1 MRVLLIR
8 PPVPRH
14 TIGLKHVMICEPLE
28 LEYVAAG
35 IPDHDVQIFDMIIER
50 GLERRLQQFKPDIV
64 GTSSYITGVN
74 EVKKVCRTVKQWN
87 PNCVTLVGGVHA
99 SCAPEDFAD
108 ASVDCIVRGDGTS
121 IIAELV
127 EAIHTGRTFYEI
139 SGLALPFENDG
150 LQFTQE
156 RPYMPNPDSLPFP
169 RRDLVAHLKH
179 RYYYIFHQPVA
190 IMKTTWGCWYNC
202 NFCFPWRIT
211 NGIPYSRSPESIADE
226 MEQIET
232 EEVYIVDDI
241 FLIHP
246 KRLSKLA
253 ERLRDKGIRKKFLV
267 YGRADFVAENEE
279 IIQEWAEL
287 GLTAVIV
294 GLEATTDQE
303 LKSMGKECTVDY
315 NRRAI
320 EVLRTHGVDTY
331 GSLITQPDY
340 MPEDFARLQAFIEEN
355 DLYYLNISPLT
366 PMPGTSVWK
375 HYEGKITVSRRA
387 HGLWDLCHCV
397 LPTRMPLKR
406 YYRSLLRL
414 YARTVL
420 DIRRANRLACR
431 TRPPVWSL
439 KYLRIWFGAFIIML
453 QFLNA
458 HRHHLPRQ
466 LSQAM
471 DKGTP
476 IHVRGR
482 KYFLYKLKS
491 YVIPKTKS
499 MEAL

>member
-8 PPVPRH
+8 PPVPHH

-35 IPDHDVQIFDMIIER
+35 IPDHEVQIFDMIIER
-50 GLERRLQQFKPDIV
+50 GLERQLQRFKPDIV
-64 GTSSYITGVN
+64 AASSYITGVN

-99 SCAPEDFAD
+99 SCVPEDFAD
-108 ASVDCIVRGDGTS
+108 ISVDCIVRGDGTS
-121 IIAELV
+121 IIAEIV
-127 EAIHTGRTFYEI
+127 EAIRTDRHLDEI
-139 SGLALPFENDG
+139 PGLALPLENDG
-150 LQFTQE
+150 LRFTKE

-202 NFCFPWRIT
+202 NFCFPWRVT
-211 NGIPYSRSPESIADE
+211 NGIPYSRSPESIAEELD
-226 MEQIET
+226 QIEA

-241 FLIHP
+241 FLMNP
-246 KRLSKLA
+246 KRLSKIAQLI
-253 ERLRDKGIRKKFLV
+253 RDRGIHKKFLV
-267 YGRADFVAENEE
+267 YGRADFVTENEE
-279 IIQEWAEL
+279 IIKEWAEL
-287 GLTAVIV
+287 GLAAVIV
-294 GLEATTDQE
+294 GLEATTDKE
-303 LKSMGKECTVDY
+303 LESMGKKCTVDY

-320 EVLRTHGVDTY
+320 EVLRKHGIDTY

-340 MPEDFARLQAFIEEN
+340 MADDFARLQAFIEEN
-355 DLYYLNISPLT
+355 GLYYLNISPLT
-366 PMPGTSVWK
+366 PMPGTPVWK
-375 HYEGKITVSRRA
+375 YYEGKLIVNRKA

-397 LPTRMPLKR
+397 LPTRMPLKQ
-406 YYRSLLRL
+406 YYRHLLKL

-420 DIRRANRLACR
+420 DIRRANRLTLR
-431 TRPPVWSL
+431 TRPPIWSF

-471 DKGTP
+471 DKGP
-476 IHVRGR
+476 LIHDSGR
-482 KYFLYKLKS
+482 KYSYSNLKS
-491 YVIPKTKS
+491 YIIPKRKP
-499 MEAL
+499 MEVL

>member
-35 IPDHDVQIFDMIIER
+35 IPDHEVQIFDMIIER
-50 GLERRLQQFKPDIV
+50 GLERRLQQFKPVIV

-74 EVKKVCRTVKQWN
+74 EVKKVCRAVKRWN

-108 ASVDCIVRGDGTS
+108 GSVDCIVPGDGTS

-127 EAIHTGRTFYEI
+127 EAIQTSRPLDEI
-139 SGLALPFENDG
+139 SGLALPLENDG
-150 LQFTQE
+150 LQLTKE
-156 RPYMPNPDSLPFP
+156 RPYMPHPDSLPFP

-202 NFCFPWRIT
+202 SFCFPSRVT
-211 NGIPYSRSPESIADE
+211 NGIPYSRSPESIVDE
-226 MEQIET
+226 LEQIEA

-241 FLIHP
+241 FLINP
-246 KRLSKLA
+246 KRLSEIAQL
-253 ERLRDKGIRKKFLV
+253 LREKGIQKKFLV
-267 YGRADFVAENEE
+267 YGRADFVSENEE
-279 IIQEWAEL
+279 VIKEWAEL
-287 GLTAVIV
+287 GLTAVII
-294 GLEATTDQE
+294 GLEATTDKE
-303 LKSMGKECTVDY
+303 LESMGKKCTVDY

-320 EVLRTHGVDTY
+320 EVLRKHGVDTY

-340 MPEDFARLQAFIEEN
+340 MPEDWARLQAFIEEN
-355 DLYYLNISPLT
+355 GLYYVNISPLT
-366 PMPGTSVWK
+366 PMPGTVAWK
-375 HYEGKITVSRRA
+375 SYEEKITVSRRA

-397 LPTRMPLKR
+397 IPTRMPLKQ
-406 YYRSLLRL
+406 YYRSLLKL

-420 DIRRANRLACR
+420 DIRRANRLALR
-431 TRPPVWSL
+431 TRPPIWSL

-466 LSQAM
+466 LIKSM
-471 DKGTP
+471 DIGP
-476 IHVRGR
+476 PVHDPGR
-482 KYFLYKLKS
+482 EYFLSNLKS
-491 YVIPKTKS
+491 CIVPKRRP
-499 MEAL
+499 MEVL

>member
-8 PPVPRH
+8 PPVPHH

-35 IPDHDVQIFDMIIER
+35 LPDHEVQIFDMIIER

-74 EVKKVCRTVKQWN
+74 EVKKVCRKVKRWT

-108 ASVDCIVRGDGTS
+108 PSVDCIVRGDGTS

-127 EAIHTGRTFYEI
+127 EAIQTGRPLDEI
-139 SGLALPFENDG
+139 PGLVLPLENDG
-150 LQFTQE
+150 LQFTKE
-156 RPYMPNPDSLPFP
+156 RPYMPDPDSLPFP
-169 RRDLVAHLKH
+169 RRDLVVHLKH

-202 NFCFPWRIT
+202 NFCFPSKVT
-211 NGIPYSRSPESIADE
+211 NGKPYSRSPESIAGE
-226 MEQIET
+226 LEQIEA

-241 FLIHP
+241 FLLNP
-246 KRLSKLA
+246 KRLSKIAQL
-253 ERLRDKGIRKKFLV
+253 LREKGIQKKFLV

-279 IIQEWAEL
+279 MVKEWAEL

-294 GLEATTDQE
+294 GLEAVTDKE
-303 LKSMGKECTVDY
+303 LESMGKKCTVDY

-320 EVLRTHGVDTY
+320 EVLRKHGVDTY
-331 GSLITQPDY
+331 ASLITQPDY
-340 MPEDFARLQAFIEEN
+340 MPDDFARLQTFIEEN

-366 PMPGTSVWK
+366 PMPGTPVWEY
-375 HYEGKITVSRRA
+375 YEGKITVSREA

-397 LPTRMPLKR
+397 LPTRMPLKQ
-406 YYRSLLRL
+406 YYRSLLKL

-420 DIRRANRLACR
+420 DIRRANRLSLS
-431 TRPPVWSL
+431 TRPPIWSL
-439 KYLRIWFGAFIIML
+439 KYLRIWFGAFIILL
-453 QFLNA
+453 QFFNA
-458 HRHHLPRQ
+458 HRHHLPHE
-466 LSQAM
+466 LTKAM
-471 DKGTP
+471 DKGPP
-476 IHVRGR
+476 IHDGGR
-482 KYFLYKLKS
+482 KYLFSNLKNPI
-491 YVIPKTKS
+491 IPKRRAL
-499 MEAL
+499 EAL

>member
-8 PPVPRH
+8 PPVPHH
-14 TIGLKHVMICEPLE
+14 TIGLRHVMICEPLE

-35 IPDHDVQIFDMIIER
+35 LSGHEVQIFDMIIER

-74 EVKKVCRTVKQWN
+74 ELKKVCRTTKRWN
-87 PNCVTLVGGVHA
+87 PNCATLVGGVHA

-121 IIAELV
+121 IIAEIV
-127 EAIHTGRTFYEI
+127 EAIRLGRSLHEI
-139 SGLALPFENDG
+139 SGLALPLEDDG

-156 RPYMPNPDSLPFP
+156 RPYMPDPDSLPFP
-169 RRDLVAHLKH
+169 RRDLVAHLRH

-202 NFCFPWRIT
+202 NFCFPWGVT

-226 MEQIET
+226 LEQIEA

-241 FLIHP
+241 FLINP
-246 KRLSKLA
+246 NRLSKIAQL
-253 ERLRDKGIRKKFLV
+253 LRDRGIRKKYLV
-267 YGRADFVAENEE
+267 YGRADFVAEHEE
-279 IIQEWAEL
+279 IVKEWAGL
-287 GLTAVIV
+287 GLSAVII
-294 GLEATTDQE
+294 GLEATTDKE
-303 LKSMGKECTVDY
+303 LESMGKKCTVDY

-320 EVLRTHGVDTY
+320 EVLRKHGVDTY

-340 MPEDFARLQAFIEEN
+340 MPEDFARLQAFIEQN

-366 PMPGTSVWK
+366 PMPGAPVWK
-375 HYEGKITVSRRA
+375 YYERQITVSRRA

-397 LPTRMPLKR
+397 LPTRMPLKQ
-406 YYRSLLRL
+406 YYHSLLKL
-414 YARTVL
+414 YGRTVL
-420 DIRRANRLACR
+420 DIRRANRLTLR
-431 TRPPVWSL
+431 TRPPIWSL
-439 KYLRIWFGAFIIML
+439 KYLRIWLGAFIIML

-466 LSQAM
+466 LTKAM
-471 DKGTP
+471 DKGPP
-476 IHVRGR
+476 IHDPGR
-482 KYFLYKLKS
+482 RCFLLNLKNS
-491 YVIPKTKS
+491 SMPKRNP